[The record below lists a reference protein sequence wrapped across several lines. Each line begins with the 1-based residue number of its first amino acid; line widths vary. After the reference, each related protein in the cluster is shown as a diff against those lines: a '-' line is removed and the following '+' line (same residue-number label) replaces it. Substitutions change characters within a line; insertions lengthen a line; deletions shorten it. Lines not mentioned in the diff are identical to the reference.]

1 MKKPIAHSFRTQLL
15 IFSGLVGFILGA
27 FFMFDPGNEY
37 HDVVFQP
44 RTIVDTLLARKQR
57 ELFPSAP
64 DPDSMLLAISALR
77 KIRRYDEL
85 DTAWPRDFGKLEK
98 PRPLYGIRQQ
108 FYSYLLYLRL
118 AQERRR
124 VEDLADTSVWKRY
137 FVGSLFTADKA
148 TLARIYSNP
157 DTTAGTRTFRF
168 RYDHDTTFPELNIHA
183 ESEITLTTRTY
194 PATGLAFFIKYPN
207 FGTFAALMI
216 FQFVVFFIIIPLSF
230 GTINDL
236 RAAYKTTPQPVWT
249 AFLLASGVVIAHAGM
264 ILLFIVKP
272 DYISDKFF
280 MKGFTTIVGL
290 YYALAYLSAIPCY
303 AGYLFTAR
311 LIGDKIKEFEQPAVA
326 QRDNLVKREALRK
339 AAPLVVPPTNPTVN
353 PLTSPTANPEAATEA
368 ATFTASIAA
377 NAKEI
382 TASAATISAL
392 ADDYKKLRSHF
403 TIFFYTSAFLLSMIV
418 LATGSLFSAIGSLD
432 LMRFL
437 NLPPSYTFVR
447 NDFVYL
453 LGGLYSILLLIFYVP
468 VKISLINLESQL
480 PDTTIPGTNEK
491 TWLPVFSSG
500 LRTTASVLAAS
511 SPFLISI
518 IQYIL
523 QSIGGSK

>member
-1 MKKPIAHSFRTQLL
+1 MKKPITHSYRTQLL
-15 IFSGLVGFILGA
+15 IFTGLVGFILGV
-27 FFMFDPGNEY
+27 FFMFNPGNEY

-44 RTIVDTLLARKQR
+44 RTIVDTLLARKQQ
-57 ELFPSAP
+57 ELFPSPP

-77 KIRRYDEL
+77 KINRYDEL
-85 DTAWPRDFGKLEK
+85 DTAWPRDFGKLER
-98 PRPLYGIRQQ
+98 PRPLYGIRQK

-157 DTTAGTRTFRF
+157 DTAAASRTFRF

-183 ESEITLTTRTY
+183 ESEITLSTRTY

-216 FQFVVFFIIIPLSF
+216 FQFVAFFIIIPLSF

-236 RAAYKTTPQPVWT
+236 RAAYKTTPRPVWT
-249 AFLLASGVVIAHAGM
+249 AFILATGVVIAYAGM

-290 YYALAYLSAIPCY
+290 YYALAYLTAIPCY

-339 AAPLVVPPTNPTVN
+339 AAPL
-353 PLTSPTANPEAATEA
+353 AATEA
-368 ATFTASIAA
+368 ATAPATTFTASLAA
-377 NAKEI
+377 NAKDI
-382 TASAATISAL
+382 TASAKTISAL

-480 PDTTIPGTNEK
+480 PDTTIPGTDEN

-523 QSIGGSK
+523 QSLGGSN